1 MLERRVKLVGK
12 DHGKGGVD
20 TLPHLDLRDC
30 ESDLAVGL
38 DAHERVRRE
47 VRVRLRGEHSVE
59 PGKERLRMR
68 PPPAAT
74 VAFTNVPR
82 VSLWVEKIEAMDQ
95 SPSGR
100 AGGLLDR
107 GADAHVG
114 AAPANVPA
122 MAASM
127 SESFG
132 SGVLASKAV
141 ADMIWPDWQ

>member
-1 MLERRVKLVGK
+1 MRTNAFGVKSAFDSAASTALS
-12 DHGKGGVD
+12 
-20 TLPHLDLRDC
+20 R
-30 ESDLAVGL
+30 
-38 DAHERVRRE
+38 
-47 VRVRLRGEHSVE
+47 
-59 PGKERLRMR
+59 GKERLRRR

-114 AAPANVPA
+114 AAPANVSSHGRINVGILRLGCPGHQ
-122 MAASM
+122 S
-127 SESFG
+127 
-132 SGVLASKAV
+132 V
-141 ADMIWPDWQ
+141 AD